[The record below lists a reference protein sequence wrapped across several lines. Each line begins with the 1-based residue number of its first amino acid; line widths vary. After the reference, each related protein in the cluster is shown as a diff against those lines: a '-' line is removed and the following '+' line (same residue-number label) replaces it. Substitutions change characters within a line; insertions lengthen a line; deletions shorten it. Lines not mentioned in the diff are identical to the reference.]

1 MSWRQNPSDSDER
14 AVRPSGES
22 PNHAAEGDHA
32 ADGEHRVNGEAGK
45 DGNVLVY
52 TRPGC
57 PFCISLRAGLRR
69 HGVSFE
75 ETDIW
80 QDERAAA
87 AVRELADGN
96 ETVPTVVIGSW
107 SAVNPSA
114 EAVRE
119 AAATHAPAALPE
131 SEPGLVN
138 GALRA
143 LRLRDS

>member
-1 MSWRQNPSDSDER
+1 M
-14 AVRPSGES
+14 
-22 PNHAAEGDHA
+22 
-32 ADGEHRVNGEAGK
+32 
-45 DGNVLVY
+45 LVY

-131 SEPGLVN
+131 SEPGLVH